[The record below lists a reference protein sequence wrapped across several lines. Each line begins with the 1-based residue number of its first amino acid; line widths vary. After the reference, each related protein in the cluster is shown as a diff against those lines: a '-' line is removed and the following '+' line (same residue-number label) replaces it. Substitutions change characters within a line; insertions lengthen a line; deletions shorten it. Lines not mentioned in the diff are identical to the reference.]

1 VVTGLGVCAQVL
13 VPSQS
18 RNMQSVSVQVI
29 GVPTQFPAA
38 QASPQ
43 VQSFPSLQP
52 VTVRH
57 SQVPPALVQ

>member
-18 RNMQSVSVQVI
+18 KNMQSVSVQVM
-29 GVPTQFPAA
+29 GVPWQLPAT
-38 QASPQ
+38 QASPH